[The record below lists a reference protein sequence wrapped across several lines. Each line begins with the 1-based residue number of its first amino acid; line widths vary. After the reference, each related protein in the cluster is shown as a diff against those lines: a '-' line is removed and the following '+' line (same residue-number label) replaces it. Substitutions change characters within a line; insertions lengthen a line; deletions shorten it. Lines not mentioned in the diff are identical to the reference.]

1 MISVSQLLKSRF
13 NSKFA
18 KYGTNIKS
26 LGWDNKKNQYIRFD
40 IAIKDLK
47 IKKND
52 TILDIGCG
60 FGDFVEF
67 LKIRKIK
74 FKNYLGI
81 DLNKNFVRLA
91 KKKENKK
98 IKFIELDFYKK
109 NFVKKFDYVF
119 MIGIGNFNLKSKNKN
134 LNYLNLLISKGYKIS
149 KKGLIIDF
157 ISFQDSKKNKIE
169 NFIFHYNPSDVLKL
183 CQKLS
188 DNFIVNHNYP
198 KIPKRECNIKIFK

>member
-1 MISVSQLLKSRF
+1 MISVSQILKNRF
-13 NSKFA
+13 NSKFE

-60 FGDFVEF
+60 FGNFVEF

-81 DLNKNFVRLA
+81 DLNRNFVRLA

-134 LNYLNLLISKGYKIS
+134 LNYLNLLVSKGYKIS
-149 KKGLIIDF
+149 KKGLIFDF
-157 ISFQDSKKNKIE
+157 ISSQDSKKNKIE
-169 NFIFHYNPSDVLKL
+169 NFIFHYDPNDVLKF

-188 DNFIVNHNYP
+188 DNFIVNHNYL
-198 KIPKRECNIKIFK
+198 KIPKKECNIKIFK